1 MNSLPV
7 SSILAGRGLHIS
19 PCCGLCNAGQESILH
34 VLRDCYLAKSFWHEY
49 NFLPFDPDFF
59 SSTLDT
65 WLHNNACCSVMVP
78 NKGYQWDTL
87 FLFGIWSLWLQ
98 RNKFI
103 FQQVAPSSHLRHSV
117 EMLVEEFTY
126 SGLNC
131 EQPKTFVVKI
141 VKWDKPPDRWFKL
154 NTDGSA
160 AGNPGLAG
168 CGGLIRDW
176 NGEWFKG
183 FSRKIGSTSSV
194 AAELWALRDGL
205 NLCLLH
211 QLTAVI
217 IELDAKLAVNLMVSS
232 KSFNGENSALV
243 DDCRELLTHIP
254 HSRVQHCFREANR
267 CADALAKR
275 GVKLPQDFCVFDY
288 PPPNISVILNH
299 DILDLSFNRLCI
311 AGGSSS

>member
-1 MNSLPV
+1 MRSLIVGPLLCEEEKLLVKDVVVNGDWHLQHLSFVFPPSVLSVLQATPLRKSSV
-7 SSILAGRGLHIS
+7 SEDKLCWMSSSKGDFDSGNAYCLAAVFLLALFLLGEVCILALLVVYVMQIRNLS
-19 PCCGLCNAGQESILH
+19 FML
-34 VLRDCYLAKSFWHEY
+34 LRDCYLAKSFWHEY
-49 NFLPFDPDFF
+49 NYSIFDPDFF
-59 SSTLDT
+59 SSNLDT
-65 WLHNNACCSVMVP
+65 WLQSNACCSGMVP
-78 NKGYQWDTL
+78 NKGYQWGTL

-131 EQPKTFVVKI
+131 DQTKTFVVKI

-154 NTDGSA
+154 NTDGFVV
-160 AGNPGLAG
+160 GIPGHAG

-183 FSRKIGSTSSV
+183 FSRKIGPTSSV

-211 QLTAVI
+211 HLTAG
-217 IELDAKLAVNLMVSS
+217 AANAYP
-232 KSFNGENSALV
+232 SFPSATLF
-243 DDCRELLTHIP
+243 
-254 HSRVQHCFREANR
+254 Q
-267 CADALAKR
+267 
-275 GVKLPQDFCVFDY
+275 
-288 PPPNISVILNH
+288 
-299 DILDLSFNRLCI
+299 
-311 AGGSSS
+311 GSQ